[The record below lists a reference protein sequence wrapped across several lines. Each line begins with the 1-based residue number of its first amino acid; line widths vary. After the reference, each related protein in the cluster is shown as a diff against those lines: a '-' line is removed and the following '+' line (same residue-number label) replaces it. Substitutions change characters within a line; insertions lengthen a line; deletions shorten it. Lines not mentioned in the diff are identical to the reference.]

1 MAKKDKIA
9 TRTRPAVDKPAR
21 AAKSAVAGKVA
32 VVAKPANA
40 GKPVPAAKNPAP
52 AGKSAAAPAKGSPV
66 KLGTVKPG
74 ALKPG
79 AAKVG
84 AVKPAA
90 AGAVPVSGA
99 TAGSKAV
106 AAKLAKVGKSAKAG
120 AGAPKLVA
128 SSKTSAADKAA
139 SRAAI
144 NAARGAI
151 AARTALPPP
160 KPPPKKSPYNRKA
173 LAPLRT
179 ALYVMRKRLAG
190 DMDLMGKEALRAD
203 EPEVDAENVADHG
216 SDAFERTMTLEL
228 MENEA
233 RMMRQI
239 DEALD
244 MMDTGRYG
252 LCQECGQPIPL
263 VRLEALPFAQTC
275 VPCKETLERQR

>member
-1 MAKKDKIA
+1 MSKTDKIA
-9 TRTRPAVDKPAR
+9 TRTRPADDKPAR
-21 AAKSAVAGKVA
+21 PAKSAVVAKGAVAVKGPVAAKVASAGKPAPGVKSPPPGAKSAVAPGKGGPIKA
-32 VVAKPANA
+32 GVVKA
-40 GKPVPAAKNPAP
+40 GA
-52 AGKSAAAPAKGSPV
+52 
-66 KLGTVKPG
+66 VKPG
-74 ALKPG
+74 A
-79 AAKVG
+79 
-84 AVKPAA
+84 VKPVT
-90 AGAVPVSGA
+90 AGAG
-99 TAGSKAV
+99 AV